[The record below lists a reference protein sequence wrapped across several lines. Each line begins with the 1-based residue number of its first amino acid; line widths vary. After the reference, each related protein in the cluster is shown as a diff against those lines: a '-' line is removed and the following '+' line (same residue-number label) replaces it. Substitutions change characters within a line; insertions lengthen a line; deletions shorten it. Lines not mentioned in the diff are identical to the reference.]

1 MRNTVFH
8 RCAISIAAVAILM
21 ASAQNLS
28 ASPRDGVVRVKSAYS
43 MSETISRLKKDI
55 AKKGIKFFDEI
66 DQSRLASKE
75 KIDLQPSVLLIFG
88 NPALGSHFITANPD
102 AGLDWPVRLLVTQ
115 DKSGR
120 VWAVY
125 TDFDY
130 IARRHHID
138 NRKAQFN
145 MASQVISSITS
156 SIK

>member
-1 MRNTVFH
+1 MRNTLFH
-8 RCAISIAAVAILM
+8 RCAISIAAAAILM
-21 ASAQNLS
+21 AGVQNLS
-28 ASPRDGVVRVKSAYS
+28 ASPRDGVVRVKSSYS
-43 MSETISRLKKDI
+43 MSETIRRLKKDI

-66 DQSRLASKE
+66 DQSRLASQE

-115 DKSGR
+115 DNKGN

-138 NRKAQFN
+138 NRKAQFK